1 MTYLINE
8 SDTLT
13 QDSLQ
18 KICYE
23 YVSNNKAIAYMSR
36 EFKKKM
42 FKISV
47 ATFSRFID
55 QPREQVL
62 NELLKYWD
70 KWDIYAVN
78 IMFLKTLYEMLFHR
92 TSAADTADTASASA
106 SASTSTSTSASASTS
121 VSLNEER
128 QNILDPH
135 YSEKSARFH
144 SKYKIKL
151 KHKYNN
157 RKILNTI
164 QVMLRNIHPN
174 PDKRMTPQETKA
186 FFVSIF
192 YEC

>member
-1 MTYLINE
+1 
-8 SDTLT
+8 
-13 QDSLQ
+13 
-18 KICYE
+18 
-23 YVSNNKAIAYMSR
+23 
-36 EFKKKM
+36 
-42 FKISV
+42 
-47 ATFSRFID
+47 
-55 QPREQVL
+55 
-62 NELLKYWD
+62 
-70 KWDIYAVN
+70 
-78 IMFLKTLYEMLFHR
+78 
-92 TSAADTADTASASA
+92 
-106 SASTSTSTSASASTS
+106 

-192 YEC
+192 YECWFHFISFHTNSELEWNITTIII